1 LNSLPTSS
9 TVAQLS
15 FLHHPAT
22 TAESCDIGRL
32 PTNTPPGDALPVP
45 HRQTS
50 FAQYPATNATSGRCD
65 AGPLIVQA
73 YRPRSSQ
80 SETPLAKVCRMNAEG
95 EDPCHRVQ
103 SLLCKSK
110 MLKVDYISSKHGRRL
125 LYPCELPS
133 LPVLSHLRQRPMT

>member
-1 LNSLPTSS
+1 MLIQTAKKLKLILIFKLHGCLGVLDTSVYSDVRCS
-9 TVAQLS
+9 T
-15 FLHHPAT
+15 LH
-22 TAESCDIGRL
+22 TARIFQ
-32 PTNTPPGDALPVP
+32 V
-45 HRQTS
+45 
-50 FAQYPATNATSGRCD
+50 
-65 AGPLIVQA
+65 VQA

-80 SETPLAKVCRMNAEG
+80 SETLLAKVCRMNAEG

-133 LPVLSHLRQRPMT
+133 LPVLSHLRQCPMT